1 MVRDDPSSQHILEV
15 LTGDLTERQR
25 TALEAGYFGGFF
37 EWPRHR
43 SGEAVAESLDIGAS
57 TFHQHVR
64 KAEKKLLD
72 VVFAEL

>member
-1 MVRDDPSSQHILEV
+1 V
-15 LTGDLTERQR
+15 LNDLAGNLTERQR

-43 SGEAVAESLDIGAS
+43 NGEEVADSLGIGAS

-64 KAEKKLLD
+64 KAERKLLER
-72 VVFAEL
+72 VFDGL